1 MGRASR
7 WKPERLAEKLLNI
20 RLALGL
26 SQNEMRRRLA
36 LPDEILQGSIS
47 GYELGTRIPPLPV
60 ILRYAQAAGICTDVL
75 LNDGLDLPYKLP
87 AKPKHKI

>member
-75 LNDGLDLPYKLP
+75 LNDGLDLPDKLP
-87 AKPKHKI
+87 AKPKHKT